1 MEAGIQN
8 PTFPNGQNQQEKEQ
22 ESKIKNK
29 EDIDKEGTCK
39 VSKAEDGGK
48 RERSKRRR

>member
-1 MEAGIQN
+1 METGIQN

-29 EDIDKEGTCK
+29 EDTCK
-39 VSKAEDGGK
+39 EDISKAEDGGK
-48 RERSKRRR
+48 REHSKRRR